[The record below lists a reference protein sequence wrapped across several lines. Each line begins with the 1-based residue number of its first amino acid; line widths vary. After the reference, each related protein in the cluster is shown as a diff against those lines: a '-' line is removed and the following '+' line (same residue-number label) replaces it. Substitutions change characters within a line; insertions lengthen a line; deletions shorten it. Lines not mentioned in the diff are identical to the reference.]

1 MIHRPRFACKAVL
14 WYDKKETG
22 LTGEDTH
29 GTPLFFEASL
39 LGRGCAV
46 RGRDGCGR
54 PVGSSAGPCF
64 IRPRI
69 TARHFDGG
77 FRLLP
82 AVSARRWVGPVLHGR
97 QAPCPALAR
106 FGRCRGTGGVCGA
119 GTAFLHRAVQ
129 ALGAYARAVHLCRV
143 AGSGRGR
150 RTGAALCRFFSSPAW
165 PGALCLLL
173 GHGVFCGRAH
183 CHQSAKARLGAHP
196 L

>member
-1 MIHRPRFACKAVL
+1 MARRSFLKA
-14 WYDKKETG
+14 G
-22 LTGEDTH
+22 
-29 GTPLFFEASL
+29 L

-82 AVSARRWVGPVLHGR
+82 AVSTRRWVGPVLHGR

-129 ALGAYARAVHLCRV
+129 ALRCLCPRCSPVPCGWFWPWAAHWRCAVQVLQQ
-143 AGSGRGR
+143 
-150 RTGAALCRFFSSPAW
+150 
-165 PGALCLLL
+165 PGLA
-173 GHGVFCGRAH
+173 GRALSASGAR
-183 CHQSAKARLGAHP
+183 CILRQSSLP
-196 L
+196 SIC